1 LAFLTLSDVFSTGST
16 DLSTEVEAWD
26 LLSQVVDSEEAFGIE
41 ETSSSLVTVDEVED
55 ARSGED
61 SLEASTGCEILATL
75 GAVCSGC
82 ASWAF
87 AGCSGR
93 DSDSTS
99 SAQLLGEALVS
110 WPDALLPSLAG
121 VAEPDADLLVV
132 AGVETP
138 FAACAYEN
146 VEAILVFV

>member
-1 LAFLTLSDVFSTGST
+1 
-16 DLSTEVEAWD
+16 
-26 LLSQVVDSEEAFGIE
+26 
-41 ETSSSLVTVDEVED
+41 
-55 ARSGED
+55 
-61 SLEASTGCEILATL
+61 
-75 GAVCSGC
+75 
-82 ASWAF
+82 
-87 AGCSGR
+87 
-93 DSDSTS
+93 
-99 SAQLLGEALVS
+99 LLGEALVS